1 MEPHLFDEAVDTQLS
16 RLSADAE
23 AADAEAKAAPSAT
36 TDLTLYKR
44 IEDVKRRQRSQ
55 AVQARA
61 VRGPPARS
69 AAPPRKNAV
78 EVWAEALADAALRA
92 QDLMYFS
99 IMRKFADIGVDM
111 LPPLV
116 RCAAAPRCARGIAP
130 RVTRLTCS
138 PAGRRRA

>member
-61 VRGPPARS
+61 GAARPRAVQRCS
-69 AAPPRKNAV
+69 RKNAV
-78 EVWAEALADAALRA
+78 EVWAAALADAALRA

-116 RCAAAPRCARGIAP
+116 RRAAAARCRRRIAP
-130 RVTRLTCS
+130 RVT
-138 PAGRRRA
+138 A